1 MNNLKKI
8 GLSALAGSLATFS
21 ATAADFSVTGGA
33 ALYFDDPN
41 RGSGSKGNSFYMG
54 DSLKFNASGETDGGL
69 TVGVYYELDNDIVDD
84 FDMNVGGDWGTLA
97 FFGSG
102 GSTALGAVDDVM
114 PNAYEEAWDVIDTDG
129 AATSGS
135 PHTIG
140 GGSGA
145 NMFKYTSPSFSGAT
159 LTVAYVDGSN
169 SDAIEDSYMDFAIA
183 VSPEAVEGL
192 TLGYASSDNNA
203 GVGVDN
209 DKSTMYAKYAVGGF
223 TLGYQISDQDHD
235 TASLDREATIYG
247 VSYAV
252 NDDFSIAYTS
262 HTMDYDAAKTTN
274 NSDQESTGIS
284 ASYTMGGMTLAGSMN
299 EVDNMQ
305 GTATKDFEG
314 YEFSLSFAF

>member
-41 RGSGSKGNSFYMG
+41 RGKGDKGNSFYMG

-69 TVGVYYELDNDIVDD
+69 TVGVYYEIDQDD
-84 FDMNVGGDWGTLA
+84 MDDYDMNIGGDWGTLA
-97 FFGSG
+97 FHGSG

-114 PNAYEEAWDVIDTDG
+114 PNAYEEAWDIIDTDG

-135 PHTIG
+135 PHVIG

-169 SDAIEDSYMDFAIA
+169 SAAIEDSYTDFALA

-192 TLGYASSDNNA
+192 TVGYASSDNLA

-209 DKSTMYAKYAVGGF
+209 AKTTFYAKYAFGSVTVGA
-223 TLGYQISDQDHD
+223 QMSEQDHD
-235 TASLDREATIYG
+235 TASLDRESTAYG
-247 VSYAV
+247 ITYAV
-252 NDDFSIAYTS
+252 SDDISIGYTT
-262 HTMDYDAAKTTN
+262 HTMDYSSSKTN
-274 NSDQESTGIS
+274 NEDQKSTGIS
-284 ASYTMGGMTLAGSMN
+284 ASYTAGGMTLAGAVN
-299 EVDNMQ
+299 DVENMQ

>member
-33 ALYFDDPN
+33 AIYFDDPN

-69 TVGVYYELDNDIVDD
+69 TVGVYYEIDQDD
-84 FDMNVGGDWGTLA
+84 MDDYDMNIGGDWGTLA
-97 FFGSG
+97 FHGSG

-140 GGSGA
+140 GGSGS

-169 SDAIEDSYMDFAIA
+169 ATNIEDSYMDFAIA

-192 TLGYASSDNNA
+192 TVGYASSDNLA

-209 DKSTMYAKYAVGGF
+209 AKTTFYAKYAFGSVTVGA
-223 TLGYQISDQDHD
+223 QMSEQDHD
-235 TASLDREATIYG
+235 TASLDRESTAYG
-247 VSYAV
+247 ITYAV
-252 NDDFSIAYTS
+252 SDDISIGYTT
-262 HTMDYDAAKTTN
+262 HTMDYSSSKTN
-274 NSDQESTGIS
+274 NEDQKSTGIS
-284 ASYTMGGMTLAGSMN
+284 ASYTAGGMTLAGAVN
-299 EVDNMQ
+299 DVENMQ

-314 YEFSLSFAF
+314 YEFTLSFAF

>member
-41 RGSGSKGNSFYMG
+41 RGKGNKGNSFYMG

-69 TVGVYYELDNDIVDD
+69 TVGVYYEIDQDD
-84 FDMNVGGDWGTLA
+84 MDDYDMNIGGDWGTLA

-140 GGSGA
+140 GGSGS

-169 SDAIEDSYMDFAIA
+169 AANIEDSYMDFAIA

-192 TLGYASSDNNA
+192 TVGYASSDNLA

-209 DKSTMYAKYAVGGF
+209 AKTTFYAKYAFGSVTVGA
-223 TLGYQISDQDHD
+223 QMSEQDHD
-235 TASLDREATIYG
+235 TASLDRESTAYG
-247 VSYAV
+247 ITYAV
-252 NDDFSIAYTS
+252 SDDISIGYTT
-262 HTMDYDAAKTTN
+262 HTMDYSSSKTN
-274 NSDQESTGIS
+274 NEDQKSTGIS
-284 ASYTMGGMTLAGSMN
+284 ASYTAGGMTLAGAVN
-299 EVDNMQ
+299 DVENMQ